1 MLNLCRVVVVRVYTP
16 TKKSGTDL
24 DLSFISI
31 IFHFTSIRFLA
42 TDLHSYTPIV
52 REHYY
57 PAFIFIAQKSTTSKF
72 LIKEKE
78 NTKERKKMP
87 GACTKR
93 PRNHDD
99 PQLSPDESFP
109 PSRTQ
114 TRRDKTQSVGHGN
127 NKDEDED
134 DETSTDPS
142 SSDSSSVDSSS
153 EDDDDNEEQEQ
164 EQKQQDQE
172 ENSAIP
178 SLQTRQKPRIHR
190 VEKNNDILSRIT
202 AFLPQMKTANED
214 LERELAAGRGKEV
227 QLDDADEQGDGRYIE
242 MVCLRYYLLLC
253 TWVLTYL
260 FHQNLGL
267 GVLEEKRPGDEDYDP
282 SSSDDEDEEMEHA
295 HEHGQGQQSTETQLP
310 SRPKDSRV
318 LGKLMGEKKG
328 EAKKPT
334 IEEMK
339 D

>member
-1 MLNLCRVVVVRVYTP
+1 
-16 TKKSGTDL
+16 
-24 DLSFISI
+24 
-31 IFHFTSIRFLA
+31 
-42 TDLHSYTPIV
+42 
-52 REHYY
+52 
-57 PAFIFIAQKSTTSKF
+57 
-72 LIKEKE
+72 
-78 NTKERKKMP
+78 MP

-93 PRNHDD
+93 PWNHDD

-109 PSRTQ
+109 ASRAE
-114 TRRDKTQSVGHGN
+114 TRRDKTQSVGHGHDEN
-127 NKDEDED
+127 EDED

-153 EDDDDNEEQEQ
+153 EDDDDEQEQ
-164 EQKQQDQE
+164 EQKQQNQE

-178 SLQTRQKPRIHR
+178 SIQPRQKPRIHR
-190 VEKNNDILSRIT
+190 VEKNNDILSRIS

-242 MVCLRYYLLLC
+242 MVCFTVTICYFVHGGQL
-253 TWVLTYL
+253 LTYL
-260 FHQNLGL
+260 FPQNLGL

-282 SSSDDEDEEMEHA
+282 SSSDDEDEEMEH
-295 HEHGQGQQSTETQLP
+295 EHGKGQQSTETELP